1 MFTGDVMFLEIM
13 GSPFIVNALIGI
25 IIASF
30 VSAAIGH
37 ILTSRGIT
45 FLSAEVAHAALGGA
59 AFGVLLQTL
68 GIIWF
73 EPLYGAFL
81 FGVVSALITAY
92 AGLRGSRE
100 QMEAAIGVSLAMSMA
115 LAVVFLGYI
124 RSEDMPKVWGY
135 LVGDILL
142 LTVDDLLFLGSLAI
156 LVGFFYILF
165 RRELLYIA
173 FDIESAEALG
183 IKVKFYHYLSI
194 LLAAIGVIVTT
205 KALGAILVYAFIIA
219 PAAAANEIAKKTS
232 QIPLITLAIALF
244 SGMIGLTL
252 TFTVNIP
259 ASGTIGILASI
270 AYLMAIT
277 YSRLR
282 RK

>member
-1 MFTGDVMFLEIM
+1 MFTGDGMIFAIELSFMVR
-13 GSPFIVNALIGI
+13 ALIGM

-68 GIIWF
+68 GFLWF
-73 EPLYGAFL
+73 DPLYGAFL

-100 QMEAAIGVSLAMSMA
+100 QMEAAIGVSLAMSMS

-142 LTVDDLLFLGSLAI
+142 LTIDDLLFLGSMAI

-165 RRELLYIA
+165 RRELVYIA
-173 FDIESAEALG
+173 FDMESSEVLG
-183 IKVKFYHYLSI
+183 IRAKFYHYLGI

-205 KALGAILVYAFIIA
+205 KTLGAILVYAFLIA
-219 PAAAANEIAKKTS
+219 PAAAANEIAKRIY
-232 QIPLITLAIALF
+232 QIPLITLAIALS
-244 SGMIGLTL
+244 SGVAGLAL
-252 TFTVNIP
+252 SFTVNIP
-259 ASGTIGILASI
+259 ASGTIGILAST
-270 AYLMAIT
+270 AYLVAIL
-277 YSRLR
+277 YSRF